1 MRKIN
6 KQTPLENFNGDRYKD
21 CSDWSCFHD
30 KYKDRYEEARLT
42 ILIDEQKCLC
52 GYTEIYIDNEKNGHI
67 DHFVK
72 RSINQNLTFDWNN
85 LIVATKDD
93 DFGANFKD
101 NKYNSNGIQESEY
114 NEIFNP
120 VNDDVKF
127 KYTEWGEIITE
138 EEKVRK
144 TVEVFNL
151 NHESLKRRRKN
162 LITTIIALKQENSLS
177 SEEIKNKLDTLGFS
191 SVIEYLLE
199 DG

>member
-6 KQTPLENFNGDRYKD
+6 KQTPLENFSGNRYKD

-30 KYKDRYEEARLT
+30 KYKDIYEEARLQ

-52 GYTEIYIDNEKNGHI
+52 GYTEIYIDNDKNGHI
-67 DHFVK
+67 DHFIK
-72 RSINQNLTFDWNN
+72 KSINQGLTFDWNN

-93 DFGANFKD
+93 NFGARFKD
-101 NKYNSNGIQESEY
+101 MQYNSNGIQQSEY
-114 NEIFNP
+114 SEIFNP

-127 KYTEWGEIITE
+127 KYTEWGEIITDE
-138 EEKVRK
+138 GKTRK

-151 NHESLKRRRKN
+151 NHESLKRRRKG
-162 LITTIIALKQENSLS
+162 LITTIRALKKENNLS
-177 SEEIKNKLDTLGFS
+177 DEEIKNELDTSGFL
-191 SVIEYLLE
+191 SVIEYFLE